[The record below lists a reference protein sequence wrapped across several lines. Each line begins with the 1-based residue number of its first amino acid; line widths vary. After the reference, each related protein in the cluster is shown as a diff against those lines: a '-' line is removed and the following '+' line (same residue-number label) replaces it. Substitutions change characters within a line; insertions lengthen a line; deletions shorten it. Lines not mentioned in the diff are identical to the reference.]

1 MPQTGELP
9 RAAPILWALL
19 RIFISAHLLCR
30 VAEAERSLLLLLLLL
45 LPRYFLLLGHLKQTN
60 RRTAPVTANRLT
72 APFLHPAPPTL
83 VPWTSDWRAPHEF
96 HRINVTSRAA
106 QGHCS
111 QATPLALALAPCGSR
126 RQWRASYMKT
136 RRWPS
141 SSRVRA
147 TLHCTAL
154 HCTAPHCTRHESA
167 DTDCLARPRER
178 WALCAAVAR
187 DIDLLRRTRLCPA
200 WALAAAVEDQ
210 RPIAPAP
217 AHPGKPPRLGRAHP
231 PGMLSTSL
239 LRQYYS
245 LPPPL
250 P

>member
-30 VAEAERSLLLLLLLL
+30 VAEAERSLLLLLLLPL
-45 LPRYFLLLGHLKQTN
+45 YFLLPQRLKQTK

-72 APFLHPAPPTL
+72 APFLHPALPTV

-96 HRINVTSRAA
+96 PRFTVSTSRAA
-106 QGHCS
+106 QGHSS
-111 QATPLALALAPCGSR
+111 QATPLALAPCGSR

-167 DTDCLARPRER
+167 VTDCLARPRER
-178 WALCAAVAR
+178 RALCAAVAR

-239 LRQYYS
+239 LRHYYS